1 MRLIALGLAIIAGG
15 GFGASTAGAQVENV
29 PPQSLSAPA
38 TASDEP
44 AKASDRPESKA
55 TVNAQYVAPIPE
67 GEPPLMATPRENTAA
82 SRPTS
87 GHEANKER

>member
-1 MRLIALGLAIIAGG
+1 MRLIALGLAMVAVG
-15 GFGASTAGAQVENV
+15 GFGASTADAQVENV
-29 PPQSLSAPA
+29 PPQSLSATAA
-38 TASDEP
+38 TSDEP
-44 AKASDRPESKA
+44 AKAADRPESKA

-87 GHEANKER
+87 GHDGNKER